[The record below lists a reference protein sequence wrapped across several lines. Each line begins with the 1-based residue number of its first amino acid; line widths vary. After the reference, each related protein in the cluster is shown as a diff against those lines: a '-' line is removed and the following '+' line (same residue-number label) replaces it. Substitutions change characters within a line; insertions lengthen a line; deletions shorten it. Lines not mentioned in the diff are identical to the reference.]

1 VPAAVNLGIL
11 ALGRGAVQ
19 GFADQDFAVNSSRIL
34 TLEGGDIILWAS
46 NGGIDAGKGAKS
58 ASGAPPPVIQTDA
71 NGNLFVDP
79 SNAVSGSGIGQL
91 LTTPGIKAGL
101 VNLIAPKGTV
111 NAGDAGIRV
120 AGNLNIAAVQVI
132 GASNIT
138 VVGTSTGV
146 PTSQAGALAGAL
158 SGANSLGDTSKNAVE
173 QLSQDL
179 GNSSSY
185 QQLTDSL
192 QPTFITVKMF
202 CLGVECETN

>member
-1 VPAAVNLGIL
+1 
-11 ALGRGAVQ
+11 
-19 GFADQDFAVNSSRIL
+19 
-34 TLEGGDIILWAS
+34 
-46 NGGIDAGKGAKS
+46 
-58 ASGAPPPVIQTDA
+58 
-71 NGNLFVDP
+71 
-79 SNAVSGSGIGQL
+79 

>member
-1 VPAAVNLGIL
+1 
-11 ALGRGAVQ
+11 
-19 GFADQDFAVNSSRIL
+19 
-34 TLEGGDIILWAS
+34 
-46 NGGIDAGKGAKS
+46 
-58 ASGAPPPVIQTDA
+58 VIQTDA

-91 LTTPGIKAGL
+91 LTVPGLKAGL
-101 VNLIAPKGTV
+101 VNLIAPTGIV

-146 PTSQAGALAGAL
+146 PVSEAGAFAGAL
-158 SGANSLGDTSKNAVE
+158 SGANSLGDASKSAVE
-173 QLSQDL
+173 ALSNDL
-179 GNSSSY
+179 GASTSY
-185 QQLTDSL
+185 QQLNQSL
-192 QPTFITVKMF
+192 QPTFIVVKMF